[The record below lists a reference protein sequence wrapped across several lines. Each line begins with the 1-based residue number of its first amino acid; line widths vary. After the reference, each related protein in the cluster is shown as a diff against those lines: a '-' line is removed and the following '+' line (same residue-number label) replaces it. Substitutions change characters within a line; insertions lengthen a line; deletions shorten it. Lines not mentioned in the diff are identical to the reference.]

1 VYYSHQKKL
10 DKR

>member
-1 VYYSHQKKL
+1 MKL